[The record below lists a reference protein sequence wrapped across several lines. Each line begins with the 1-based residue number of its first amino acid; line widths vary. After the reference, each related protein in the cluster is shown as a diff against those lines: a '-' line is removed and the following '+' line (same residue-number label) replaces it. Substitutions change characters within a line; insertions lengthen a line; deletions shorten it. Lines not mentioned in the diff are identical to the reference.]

1 MKPSELLKT
10 VPAANQVRADLTAAQ
25 AEVRALRKL
34 LELAKDAD
42 QAKAARQAVAGREQ
56 RNG

>member
-34 LELAKDAD
+34 LVIAKETE
-42 QAKAARQAVAGREQ
+42 QAQAARRIAATEGR
-56 RNG
+56 RG